1 MCLDTIIIFL
11 FYIFYL
17 VLYYH
22 AKKEARDID
31 KEAITI
37 GDYAIYLD
45 NFPKWSTNP
54 DEQITSK
61 KLKKY
66 FKEKF
71 DIEEEDIIEI

>member
-1 MCLDTIIIFL
+1 
-11 FYIFYL
+11 
-17 VLYYH
+17 
-22 AKKEARDID
+22 
-31 KEAITI
+31 
-37 GDYAIYLD
+37 LD